1 MEKRKIWSWFKNK
14 YTISLAFF
22 AIYILIFSQNNLI
35 ERLSYIRQL
44 RHLEQQKEY
53 YKQQI
58 KENSEKLQ
66 QLKTNT
72 GGNLEKFAREEYL
85 MKKPDEDVY
94 VIVKEE

>member
-14 YTISLAFF
+14 YIISLAFF
-22 AIYILIFSQNNLI
+22 AVYILIFSQNNLI
-35 ERLSYIRQL
+35 ERMSYMRQL

-58 KENSEKLQ
+58 KENSEKLH

-72 GGNLEKFAREEYL
+72 GNLEKFAREEYL
-85 MKKPDEDVY
+85 MKKSDEDVY
-94 VIVKEE
+94 VIVKEEE

>member
-1 MEKRKIWSWFKNK
+1 MEKRTIWSWFKNK

-53 YKQQI
+53 YQQQI
-58 KENSEKLQ
+58 KENSEKLH
-66 QLKTNT
+66 QLKTNPA
-72 GGNLEKFAREEYL
+72 NLEKFAREEYL

-94 VIVKEE
+94 VIVKEEK